1 MMEFQIN
8 KNVLNSTLNIV
19 NKAISQTAPIPS
31 LSGVKIEVFED
42 KVTFIG
48 SDADLSIS
56 KTLHTKDKDNELVIK
71 ETGTVVLDA
80 KYISEIVRKI
90 DGRSV
95 KIEILDGTL
104 TKITGVN
111 ATYRINGIRATDYP
125 TISFDVGDTTYTMDT
140 MTFEK
145 ICRQTTFACSD
156 KETRPAL
163 MGVNFKADGDKLI
176 CSATNSFRLATK
188 TINLNKELHFDITIP
203 AKTLNNITSIL
214 DGNDEFAMA
223 IDPNKIS
230 FVFDDTIIRARLI
243 DNAFPD
249 VSRLVPPSFSQTLVV
264 NTKDLLDAAERTSF
278 IKSEGKN
285 VIKLTINSTTLNI
298 SSSSQEIGSSN
309 EDLPVISFTGDP
321 ITISC
326 SGRYM
331 IDALKTITDNTVV
344 INFSGE
350 LRPIVIKAQDDSS
363 LIQIISPVRS

>member
-1 MMEFQIN
+1 MEFQIN
-8 KNVLNSTLNIV
+8 KNVLNNALSIV
-19 NKAISQTAPIPS
+19 NKAISTVAPIPS

-42 KVTFIG
+42 YVTLIG

-56 KTLHTKDKDNELVIK
+56 KTLYTKDEGNELVVK
-71 ETGTVVLDA
+71 DVGVVVLDA
-80 KYISEIVRKI
+80 RYISEIVRKI
-90 DGRSV
+90 DGSV
-95 KIEILDGTL
+95 VTIEILDGAL
-104 TKITGVN
+104 TKISGIN
-111 ATYRINGIRATDYP
+111 ATYRINGIRAIDYP
-125 TISFDVGDTTYTMDT
+125 PISFEVGDTTYSMDT

-145 ICRQTTFACSD
+145 ICRQTAFACSD

-163 MGVNFKADGDKLI
+163 MGVNFKAEGNKLT

-188 TINLNKELHFDITIP
+188 TVNLDKELNFDITIP
-203 AKTLNNITSIL
+203 AKTLNNIVSIL
-214 DGNDEFAMA
+214 DGNENFAMA

-230 FVFDDTIIRARLI
+230 FVFDDIIVRARLI

-264 NTKDLLDAAERTSF
+264 NTKDLLDATERTSF

-285 VIKLTINSTTLNI
+285 VIKLTINNAALNI
-298 SSSSQEIGSSN
+298 SSSSQEIGSSS
-309 EDLPVISFTGDP
+309 EDLPVINFTGEP

-331 IDALKTITDNTVV
+331 IDALKTFTDNTVI

-350 LRPIVIKAQDDSS
+350 LKPIVIKAQDDDS